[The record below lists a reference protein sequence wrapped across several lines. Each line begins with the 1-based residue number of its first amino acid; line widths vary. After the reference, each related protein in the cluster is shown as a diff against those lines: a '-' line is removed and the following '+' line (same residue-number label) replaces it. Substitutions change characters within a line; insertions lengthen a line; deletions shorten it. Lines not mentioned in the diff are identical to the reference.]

1 MNKMS
6 VNVCKRDRQVII
18 DPLVTCMPMGAMW
31 AVLGINHGIPLVQ
44 GSQGCSTFVRYHLA
58 RHFRE
63 PIEIAVSSF
72 HESTAVFGGGKNLN
86 ISLKTII
93 QRQNPELIGVV
104 TTCSSE
110 IIGDDVYGFVD
121 SNKQELK
128 DLGCDGTEIIP
139 INTPSFAGS
148 HFTGYDRAIDA
159 LIKNLSTVNEN
170 IENDNEKINIIPGLL
185 NPGDVNEI
193 KHILDTMYVPYTM
206 LTDIS
211 ETFNSPL
218 NPKKQEDPY
227 FGKGGTAVD
236 EIKNISSSK
245 GTVSIAKYAKT
256 GAETLEQTHKV
267 PAVTDNL
274 PPIGIKGTDEFLK
287 TVNKLTGYDTI
298 DTLMTERGLTLDLM
312 ADVSARYL
320 AGRKLVIFGDP
331 TLVTGLTSFVIEL
344 GMEVVMVT
352 TGSDEKTF
360 PTDIE
365 SISKH
370 QSIDVITEGDLK
382 VVEDYVKD
390 KDNEV
395 ELILGS
401 SEARFI
407 NYDTGIPLVR
417 FGFPVYDR
425 VGYHSQPIVG
435 YRGAKR
441 VAEMITNEI
450 LAKYYEKKHWK
461 LQQ

>member
-1 MNKMS
+1 MS
-6 VNVCKRDRQVII
+6 VNVYKRDRQVTI
-18 DPLVTCMPMGAMW
+18 DPLVTCMPLGAMW
-31 AVLGINHGIPLVQ
+31 AVLGINHGVPLVQ
-44 GSQGCSTFVRYHLA
+44 GSQGCSTFARYHLA

-72 HESTAVFGGGKNLN
+72 HESTAVFGGKKNLN
-86 ISLKTII
+86 ISLKTLI
-93 QRQNPELIGVV
+93 QRQNPELIGVI

-128 DLGCDGTEIIP
+128 ELGYDNTEIIP

-148 HFTGYDRAIDA
+148 HFAGYDNAIDA
-159 LIKNLSTVNEN
+159 LIKNLATPNEN
-170 IENDNEKINIIPGLL
+170 IGDDNNINIIPGLL

-193 KHILDTMYVPYTM
+193 KHMLDSMFVPYTM

-211 ETFNSPL
+211 ETFDSPL
-218 NPKKQEDPY
+218 NPKKQGTPY
-227 FGKGGTAVD
+227 FGKGGTTVND
-236 EIKNISSSK
+236 IKNISASK
-245 GTVSIAKYAKT
+245 GTISIAKYAKT
-256 GAETLEQTHKV
+256 GAETLKQTHKV

-287 TVNKLTGYDTI
+287 TVNKLSGYDII

-320 AGRKLVIFGDP
+320 AGRKVVIFGDP
-331 TLVTGLTSFVIEL
+331 TLVTGLTSLVIEL

-352 TGSDEKTF
+352 TGSEEKTF

-365 SISKH
+365 SISKN
-370 QSIDVITEGDLK
+370 QSIDVFSEGDLK

-390 KDNEV
+390 KDNGV

-441 VAEMITNEI
+441 VVEMVTNEV
-450 LAKYYEKKHWK
+450 LAKYYEEKHWK

>member
-1 MNKMS
+1 MS
-6 VNVCKRDRQVII
+6 VNVCGRDRQAII

-31 AVLGINHGIPLVQ
+31 AVLGVNHGIPLVQ

-72 HESTAVFGGGKNLN
+72 HESTAVFGGKKNLD

-128 DLGCDGTEIIP
+128 DLGYSGTEIVP

-159 LIKNLSTVNEN
+159 LIKNLTVA
-170 IENDNEKINIIPGLL
+170 NDHREDDNKINVIPGLL

-193 KHILDTMYVPYTM
+193 KHMLDAMYVPYTM

-218 NPKKQEDPY
+218 NPKKQEHPY
-227 FGKGGTAVD
+227 FGKGGVTVD
-236 EIKNISSSK
+236 EIKNVSASK
-245 GTVSIAKYAKT
+245 GTVSITKYAKT

-267 PAVTDNL
+267 PAVIDNL

-287 TVNKLTGYDTI
+287 AVNKLTGYDII

-320 AGRKLVIFGDP
+320 AGRKVVIFGDP
-331 TLVTGLTSFVIEL
+331 TLVTGLTSLIMEL
-344 GMEVVMVT
+344 GMEPVMVT

-365 SISKH
+365 SLSKH
-370 QSIDVITEGDLK
+370 QNIDVIIEGDLK
-382 VVEDYVKD
+382 IVEDYVKD
-390 KDNEV
+390 KDNGVEV
-395 ELILGS
+395 ILGS

-425 VGYHSQPIVG
+425 VGYHSQPVVG

-441 VAEMITNEI
+441 VTEMITNEI
-450 LAKYYEKKHWK
+450 LAKYYEEKHWK

>member
-1 MNKMS
+1 MS
-6 VNVCKRDRQVII
+6 VNVSGRDRQVII
-18 DPLVTCMPMGAMW
+18 NPLVTCMPMGAMW
-31 AVLGINHGIPLVQ
+31 AVLGINRGIPLVQ

-72 HESTAVFGGGKNLN
+72 HESTAVFGGKKNLN
-86 ISLKTII
+86 ISLKTIV
-93 QRQNPELIGVV
+93 QRQNPDLIGVV

-110 IIGDDVYGFVD
+110 IIGDDVYGFVE
-121 SNKQELK
+121 SNKEELK
-128 DLGCDGTEIIP
+128 DLGHDNTEIIP

-148 HFTGYDRAIDA
+148 HFVGYNKAVDA
-159 LIKNLSTVNEN
+159 LIKNLTVINEN
-170 IENDNEKINIIPGLL
+170 NEGDDNKINIIPGLL

-193 KHILDTMYVPYTM
+193 KHILDVMHVPYTI

-218 NPKKQEDPY
+218 NPKKQEHPY
-227 FGKGGTAVD
+227 FGKGGTTVD
-236 EIKNISSSK
+236 EIRNISANK
-245 GTVSIAKYAKT
+245 GTISITKYAKT

-274 PPIGIKGTDEFLK
+274 PPIGIKGTDDFIM
-287 TVNKLTGYDTI
+287 TVNKLTKHDI
-298 DTLMTERGLTLDLM
+298 LDTLMTERGLTLDLM

-320 AGRKLVIFGDP
+320 AGRKVVIFGDP
-331 TLVTGLTSFVIEL
+331 TLVTGLTSFIIEI
-344 GMEVVMVT
+344 GMEPVMVT
-352 TGSDEKTF
+352 TGSEEKTF

-365 SISKH
+365 NMSKG
-370 QSIDVITEGDLK
+370 QNIDVITEGDLK

-390 KDNEV
+390 KDNGV

-441 VAEMITNEI
+441 VVEMITNEV
-450 LAKYYEKKHWK
+450 LAKYYEEKHWK